1 MRPKYHLEIIE
12 RYEGVAQSRNLE
24 NISLTSPRKMSIIG
38 DASGK
43 SSVIRRKSV
52 AKGPVPRPSTKG
64 NQKGFLAATMGILGA
79 TMGAQ
84 WEIEKMFDQCSQ
96 EFFIA
101 LENELGKA
109 LFRPASDQISSTS
122 SPS

>member
-64 NQKGFLAATMGILGA
+64 NQKGFLGA
-79 TMGAQ
+79 TMGELIIAQ
-84 WEIEKMFDQCSQ
+84 MGGIEKMFDHCSQ

-101 LENELGKA
+101 LEDELGKA
-109 LFRPASDQISSTS
+109 LFRPASDQIPSTS